1 MTDPFFKVLLESAA
15 MGFAIA
21 APVGPIGVLCIRRTL
36 AHGVPHGIASGFGA
50 ATADAVYSSLVA
62 FGLTAITA
70 LILDAGLLLNLIGG
84 TFLLYLG
91 ITTLRSTISVAEG
104 NVEPPPS
111 QKGLLYSYA
120 STLALTITNPL
131 TIMVFIG
138 IFAGLGNSVV
148 AGGGRA
154 GLIVLGVFLGSIT
167 WWLILSLGVGILRT
181 RITPGILV
189 WINRVSGLVICGFAL
204 HTLIGVI
211 G

>member
-1 MTDPFFKVLLESAA
+1 MTDSFFKVLVESAV

-36 AHGVPHGIASGFGA
+36 ANGIPHGIASGFGA

-62 FGLTAITA
+62 FGLTAVTA
-70 LILDAGLLLNLIGG
+70 LILKAGTLLSLVGG

-91 ITTLRSTISVAEG
+91 ITTLRSTISVSEDD
-104 NVEPPPS
+104 VEPTPS
-111 QKGLLYSYA
+111 RKGLLYSYA

-138 IFAGLGNSVV
+138 IFAGLGNSVI
-148 AGGGRA
+148 ADGGRA
-154 GLIVLGVFLGSIT
+154 GLIVLGVFLGSTT
-167 WWLILSLGVGILRT
+167 WWLVLSLGIGILRT

-189 WINRVSGLVICGFAL
+189 WVNRVSGLVICGFAVR
-204 HTLIGVI
+204 TLLGAVV
-211 G
+211 